1 MPDPSYDASHDDPIA
16 PNSFTVLRL
25 IGVSVP
31 PYSARGL
38 KQSIAPIDQ
47 ASQNRR
53 TVNGD
58 LKDIS
63 FSGFRK
69 YKTTISGT
77 DQRPPNFDGSW
88 PGLTI
93 VVDCICTLSYC
104 PDEGQSRQ
112 RTAVPG
118 SEVTEGAHNVYRPR
132 LTCKIINFQQDEDEY
147 GAQIGWTLDLE
158 EV

>member
-1 MPDPSYDASHDDPIA
+1 MPDPSYDASHDDPLT
-16 PNSFTVLRL
+16 PNAFTVLR
-25 IGVSVP
+25 IQGVGVP

-38 KQSIAPIDQ
+38 RQSIGPIDQ

-77 DQRPPNFDGSW
+77 DQRPPNFDGKW

-93 VVDCICTLSYC
+93 IIDCIAELSYT
-104 PDEGQSRQ
+104 PDEGETRQ

-118 SEVTEGAHNVYRPR
+118 SEREESAHNVYRPR
-132 LTCKIINFQQDEDEY
+132 LTCKIINFNQDHDEY
-147 GAQIGWTLDLE
+147 GAQIGWTLDAE